1 MDIMMY
7 YLNIYLETIGV
18 SGAEVPIHL
27 SFFSIFFLSLFF
39 LHSG

>member
-7 YLNIYLETIGV
+7 YLNIYLEPIGV

-27 SFFSIFFLSLFF
+27 SLFSFLSLFF